1 MKDIIAII
9 GPTASG
15 KSDYAINLAKKSN
28 AIILSVDSLSVYKEI
43 DIASAKPNK
52 KELEEIKHFG
62 IDILY
67 PNEKFDV
74 IKFLDEFKKAKDYTK
89 KTKKELIIVGGTS
102 FYIKVLK
109 EGISPMPK
117 IDNHIKQKVQNIIK
131 DLDYAYQELKKIDSI
146 YASKISTSDRYR
158 IQKAYEIY
166 LSTNLAPSK
175 YFEQNPPSPIE
186 PNLKI
191 YEIIIDRVTL
201 RDRITKRTQ
210 KMLNM
215 GLIDEISYLESKYTR
230 EPNSMKAIGIKEVLD
245 YFDGKLPKDSLKEKI
260 IINTM
265 NLAKRQVTFNKTQ
278 LKIDKHIKLY

>member
-1 MKDIIAII
+1 MKNIIAII

-52 KELEEIKHFG
+52 KDLEEIKHFG

-74 IKFLDEFKKAKDYTK
+74 IKFLDEFKKAKEYAK
-89 KTKKELIIVGGTS
+89 KRDKNLIIVGGTS

-109 EGISPMPK
+109 EGISPMPR
-117 IDNHIKQKVQNIIK
+117 IDIHIKQKVQNI

-146 YASKISTSDRYR
+146 YASNISSSDRYR

-245 YFDGKLPKDSLKEKI
+245 YFDGKLSKDNLKEKI